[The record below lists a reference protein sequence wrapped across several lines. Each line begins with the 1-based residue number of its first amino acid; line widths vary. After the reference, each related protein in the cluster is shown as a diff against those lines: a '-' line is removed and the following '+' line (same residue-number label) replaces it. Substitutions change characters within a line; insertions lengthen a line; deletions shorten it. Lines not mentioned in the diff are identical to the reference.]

1 MCGDWNINFMQ
12 ESKKLRDLQEI
23 LLLYNLVNTVT
34 SPTRVTK
41 NSISLIDVIITNK
54 EITRDTATVIDLGY
68 SDHMAQVLKLPI
80 KKKRGVYAS
89 IPNILDFCFI
99 TIS

>member
-1 MCGDWNINFMQ
+1 MQ

-23 LLLYNLVNTVT
+23 LSLYNLVNTVT

-41 NSISLIDVIITNK
+41 NSTSLIDEIITNK
-54 EITRDTATVIDLGY
+54 EITRDTAIVIDLGY

-80 KKKRGVYAS
+80 KNCYTDG
-89 IPNILDFCFI
+89 ILLLHENTLI
-99 TIS
+99 KM